1 MKFLA
6 PLRDADSESDMTSME
21 LIVKRFEFLFPRK
34 DEFYKGEWRGR
45 SPVFLHI
52 NNKPVLLFSQ
62 KEKVRRPAAQKKT
75 LEESFFPFE

>member
-21 LIVKRFEFLFPRK
+21 LIVKRFEIFISEE

-62 KEKVRRPAAQKKT
+62 KRKSQETSSP
-75 LEESFFPFE
+75 ENP